1 MTVITVDDQDP
12 SIIYAPTLSSWGIID
27 GPGVDAGGTHM
38 MSNDPNATAMLTGRF
53 LNAHFWSPRWP
64 YLVTTDISIDGRI
77 FTVNL
82 QDPNA
87 PEQPSGGGAT
97 VASSVAFSYFGTTT
111 QEHMI
116 VLSVHPGDLYVVL
129 DQFTFDVEDNPV
141 ANITT
146 SSPIPGSTA
155 APSSESSTISSA
167 PLEATN
173 TPQSSGATSTN
184 LGNALKRKPATVPII
199 IGVIVVAFVLF
210 LVGLIVF
217 IVCRRRRK
225 PKPERFLYESPFD
238 WRSKRQAP
246 QGSFTS
252 DRSDANWIQ
261 SPLMR
266 QANIPSSP
274 APTYFTN
281 RSYEGATGAGDN
293 VCTTAQADSSLHKAR
308 KTRAPAN
315 ALRVMNNARSRHYP
329 SGVTLLTP
337 LSEEPM
343 PMPIPLHAA
352 VNASSGYEGK
362 ASLVANAN
370 GSACRQL
377 YGDSKKPDSKDGQW
391 STKKSR
397 EHQSGLYSPAPP
409 SYQTLE
415 TMIYSEKH
423 PE

>member
-1 MTVITVDDQDP
+1 M
-12 SIIYAPTLSSWGIID
+12 
-27 GPGVDAGGTHM
+27 
-38 MSNDPNATAMLTGRF
+38 
-53 LNAHFWSPRWP
+53 
-64 YLVTTDISIDGRI
+64 
-77 FTVNL
+77 
-82 QDPNA
+82 
-87 PEQPSGGGAT
+87 
-97 VASSVAFSYFGTTT
+97 
-111 QEHMI
+111 
-116 VLSVHPGDLYVVL
+116 
-129 DQFTFDVEDNPV
+129 

-146 SSPIPGSTA
+146 SPPIPGSTA

-173 TPQSSGATSTN
+173 TPQSSGATSTS
-184 LGNALKRKPATVPII
+184 LGDALKKKPSTVPII
-199 IGVIVVAFVLF
+199 IAVIVVAFVLF
-210 LVGLIVF
+210 LIGLIVF
-217 IVCRRRRK
+217 IVCRRRRRQN
-225 PKPERFLYESPFD
+225 PARFLYESPFD
-238 WRSKRQAP
+238 WRNRRQAP
-246 QGSFTS
+246 QDGVTS
-252 DRSDANWIQ
+252 DRSDASWIQ

-293 VCTTAQADSSLHKAR
+293 VCMTPQADSSLHKAR

-337 LSEEPM
+337 LSEKPM

-362 ASLVANAN
+362 ASLVADAN
-370 GSACRQL
+370 GSACWQL
-377 YGDSKKPDSKDGQW
+377 HSDSKKPDSKDGQW
-391 STKKSR
+391 SMKKPR

-415 TMIYSEKH
+415 TMIHSDKH